1 MIQEDKTERT
11 ENYAP
16 EDMTFVEEDEVFPT
30 IPAESSSVSEEIKE
44 LSGKEETQG
53 VGDAAIAETGSKRK
67 VPEKT
72 TEKKVFSSPPF
83 ISWKFVYLFF
93 FAFYVSFEILSIMFT
108 LMIIVNNSI
117 IIGQW
122 RFLLAVLQCWLFISL
137 YFMNKSTFL

>member
-11 ENYAP
+11 ENYDP

-53 VGDAAIAETGSKRK
+53 VGDAAIAKTGSKRK

-72 TEKKVFSSPPF
+72 TEKKVFSSPSF

-93 FAFYVSFEILSIMFT
+93 FAFYVSFEILSSMFT

-137 YFMNKSTFL
+137 YFL